1 MKTTAIELQ
10 NLSHRYAKTWA
21 LNRLSLSMDAGEV
34 IAVLGPN
41 GCGKTTL
48 LKILATRI
56 EPSRGGGTI
65 LGHSLTQETTPIR
78 KEVRW
83 LGHEPA
89 LYKALTAEENLK
101 FFEKMGGRKITGE
114 QIDAVLEKVGLRKNR
129 RQKVAS
135 FSTGMKKRLSLARI
149 LLENPKILLFD
160 EPHTNL
166 DQEGK
171 KRMSHLILEKKKGGC
186 TVLFA
191 SHDHPETI
199 PLCDKI
205 LALCDGSLTYFG
217 PPDRIPKEIA
227 L

>member
-1 MKTTAIELQ
+1 MKNFVIDLK
-10 NLSHRYAKTWA
+10 NLSHRYAGTWA
-21 LNRLSLSMDAGEV
+21 LHRLSFHVDAGEIV
-34 IAVLGPN
+34 AVLGPN

-56 EPSRGGGTI
+56 APTCGEGTL
-65 LGHSLTQETTPIR
+65 LGHPLSETALIR
-78 KEVRW
+78 KGIKW
-83 LGHEPA
+83 LGHELG
-89 LYKALTAEENLK
+89 LYKTLTAAENLK
-101 FFEKMGGRKITGE
+101 FFAGICGQKIAGP
-114 QIDAVLEKVGLRKNR
+114 QIDAVLEKVGLQKSR
-129 RQKVAS
+129 REKVAS

-171 KRMSHLILEKKKGGC
+171 KRMSTLILERKKAGAA
-186 TVLFA
+186 VLFS

-205 LALCDGSLTYFG
+205 LALNHGRMVYFG
-217 PPDRIPKEIA
+217 PPGQIPKDVI